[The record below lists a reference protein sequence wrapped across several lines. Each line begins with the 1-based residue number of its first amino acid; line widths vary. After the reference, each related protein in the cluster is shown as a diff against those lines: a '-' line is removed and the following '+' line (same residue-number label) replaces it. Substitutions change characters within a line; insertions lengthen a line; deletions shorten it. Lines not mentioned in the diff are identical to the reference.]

1 MRQCCFLWSEIIGPH
16 SSGNFKDWLSIC
28 IIDIYYS
35 TTRKISIWPCWSNFF
50 HLNRFWARCWML
62 QDDVGKTRRI
72 QHNVFFKFLS
82 CWHKGRDDDDK
93 DDAYAGR
100 PWILYWKFWMIL
112 DQYIWSYKTSPS
124 TPFSIGLVMNLNN
137 SFQASMTWF
146 VHSVFSIS
154 CNAHKSASP
163 RTWRIW
169 RTKIFKLL
177 FKQDLITLEVL
188 SCVKLHTGIV
198 LETVSLPS
206 IAITRLRTFET
217 KSLNKCDR
225 TRLFFSH

>member
-1 MRQCCFLWSEIIGPH
+1 
-16 SSGNFKDWLSIC
+16 
-28 IIDIYYS
+28 
-35 TTRKISIWPCWSNFF
+35 
-50 HLNRFWARCWML
+50 
-62 QDDVGKTRRI
+62 
-72 QHNVFFKFLS
+72 
-82 CWHKGRDDDDK
+82 
-93 DDAYAGR
+93 
-100 PWILYWKFWMIL
+100 
-112 DQYIWSYKTSPS
+112 
-124 TPFSIGLVMNLNN
+124 MNLNN

-188 SCVKLHTGIV
+188 SCVKLHNGIV

-206 IAITRLRTFET
+206 IAITNLRTFET
-217 KSLNKCDR
+217 KSLNSMAYMFTKELKCFPMGKSKIEWYYITTVKKWFTLKCSCVSDHGWCFLPKFVR
-225 TRLFFSH
+225 DSITWSASSKAEMAFSTTAMTRLAWR

>member
-1 MRQCCFLWSEIIGPH
+1 MLEKRIGSNTM
-16 SSGNFKDWLSIC
+16 SSLNSYRVDIKDVMM
-28 IIDIYYS
+28 
-35 TTRKISIWPCWSNFF
+35 TTRMMP
-50 HLNRFWARCWML
+50 MP
-62 QDDVGKTRRI
+62 
-72 QHNVFFKFLS
+72 
-82 CWHKGRDDDDK
+82 
-93 DDAYAGR
+93 AGR
-100 PWILYWKFWMIL
+100 PWILYSKFWMIL